1 MIVGSLT
8 LSPTQGSA
16 AEIRASRNLS
26 NTDMPSHAVVPYR
39 EPEDNGPL
47 PLSSGLLPDDLR
59 VQVQVGPGRI
69 LYNFYR
75 NVGQCLESKANR
87 MAHLS
92 GLGPIAVTERIEK
105 QFGDSLVM
113 RQERLDMLNATEG
126 EACAQEVVSD
136 ILQIKKECQKLV
148 CKYALP

>member
-16 AEIRASRNLS
+16 AEIRASRNPS

-47 PLSSGLLPDDLR
+47 PLSDGLLPDDLR

-105 QFGDSLVM
+105 RFGDSLVM

>member
-59 VQVQVGPGRI
+59 VQVQVGLGRI

>member
-1 MIVGSLT
+1 MGSPT
-8 LSPTQGSA
+8 SSSTQGSA
-16 AEIRASRNLS
+16 VEIRTSRNPS
-26 NTDMPSHAVVPYR
+26 NTSDMSSHALVPYR

-47 PLSSGLLPDDLR
+47 PLSNRLLSDDLR

-105 QFGDSLVM
+105 RFGDSPVM

>member
-16 AEIRASRNLS
+16 AEIRASRNPS

-47 PLSSGLLPDDLR
+47 PLSNGLLPDDLR

-105 QFGDSLVM
+105 RFGDW
-113 RQERLDMLNATEG
+113 
-126 EACAQEVVSD
+126 
-136 ILQIKKECQKLV
+136 
-148 CKYALP
+148 

>member
-8 LSPTQGSA
+8 LSSTQGSA
-16 AEIRASRNLS
+16 AEIRASRNPS

-47 PLSSGLLPDDLR
+47 PLSNGLLPDDLR

-75 NVGQCLESKANR
+75 NVGQRLESKANR
-87 MAHLS
+87 TAHLS

-105 QFGDSLVM
+105 RFGDSLVM
-113 RQERLDMLNATEG
+113 RQKRLDMLNATEG
-126 EACAQEVVSD
+126 EAYAQEVVSD

-148 CKYALP
+148 CRYALP

>member
-16 AEIRASRNLS
+16 AEIRASRNPS

-47 PLSSGLLPDDLR
+47 PLSDGLLPDDLR

-75 NVGQCLESKANR
+75 NVGQRLESKANR

-105 QFGDSLVM
+105 RFGDSLVM
-113 RQERLDMLNATEG
+113 RQKRLDMLNATEG
-126 EACAQEVVSD
+126 EAYAQEVVSD

-148 CKYALP
+148 CRYALP

>member
-1 MIVGSLT
+1 MY
-8 LSPTQGSA
+8 
-16 AEIRASRNLS
+16 NLYTS
-26 NTDMPSHAVVPYR
+26 I
-39 EPEDNGPL
+39 
-47 PLSSGLLPDDLR
+47 
-59 VQVQVGPGRI
+59 GR
-69 LYNFYR
+69 Y
-75 NVGQCLESKANR
+75 LESNANR
-87 MAHLS
+87 MAYLS
-92 GLGPIAVTERIEK
+92 GLGPIAVTKRIEK

>member
-8 LSPTQGSA
+8 LSSTQGSA
-16 AEIRASRNLS
+16 AEIRASRNPS

-47 PLSSGLLPDDLR
+47 PLSDGLLPDDLR

>member
-16 AEIRASRNLS
+16 AEIRASRNPS